1 LGIDN
6 FDVKDVIK
14 NNKVLNNFEE
24 LSDCFE
30 LLQKSYETQSKE
42 RAQIVVCLRP
52 DEAYSLNEV
61 VEVNVFH
68 KIKNKFFSKEIVEN
82 TFSLCITKGSP
93 TGIDSYFKNSH
104 DIDEVK
110 QIFYDYIVNKK
121 DILIVLSIIVAI
133 AYDILRMNNAM
144 HGPD

>member
-1 LGIDN
+1 M
-6 FDVKDVIK
+6 
-14 NNKVLNNFEE
+14 
-24 LSDCFE
+24 
-30 LLQKSYETQSKE
+30 
-42 RAQIVVCLRP
+42 
-52 DEAYSLNEV
+52 
-61 VEVNVFH
+61 
-68 KIKNKFFSKEIVEN
+68 KIEN

-93 TGIDSYFKNSH
+93 TGIDLYFKNSY

-133 AYDILRMNNAM
+133 AYDILRMNYAM